1 MTREDFLRELRIAL
15 QGRIP
20 QGEVNSQ
27 LSYYETYIIEESRK
41 GRSESEV
48 IESLGDPRLIAKTII
63 DTYGSGYYEDGGAQI
78 SGKKKKAGGSA
89 KYVRLLSFLFFIA
102 VAALLI
108 KIGIFLLPLLL
119 AAVCTGAAVYFLYV
133 LFFGNRK

>member
-48 IESLGDPRLIAKTII
+48 MESLGDPRLIAKTII
-63 DTYGSGYYEDGGAQI
+63 DTYGSGYYEDGGVQI
-78 SGKKKKAGGSA
+78 SGKKKKARGSA
-89 KYVRLLSFLFFIA
+89 KYIRLLSFFFFIA
-102 VAALLI
+102 VAALFI
-108 KIGIFLLPLLL
+108 KIGIFWLPLLL
-119 AAVCTGAAVYFLYV
+119 AAVCTGVAVYFLYV